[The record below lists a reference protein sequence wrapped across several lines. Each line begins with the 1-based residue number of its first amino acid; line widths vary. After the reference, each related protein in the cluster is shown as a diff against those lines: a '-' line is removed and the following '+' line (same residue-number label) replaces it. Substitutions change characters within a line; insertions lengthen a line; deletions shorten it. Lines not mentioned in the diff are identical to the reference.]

1 MINFM
6 KGRTEYVLS
15 NTNWFPTSYV
25 PPPLKTLI
33 KNEPPTSTPQ
43 RRATLQVSGSNITHY
58 RYRLNK
64 AAKYDSTIYPAEEP
78 ITLDNLPDGEYSVF
92 VRGMNKAAD
101 GTWQYDLNETRS
113 KTWTVKQDSLKIRIN
128 EVLASNAGSYNHE
141 GTLPDYIEILNA
153 GYYCCDA

>member
-1 MINFM
+1 M

-15 NTNWFPTSYV
+15 NTNWYPTSYV

-58 RYRLNK
+58 RHQPNK
-64 AAKYDSTIYPAEEP
+64 AAKYDSTIYPTEEP

-92 VRGMNKAAD
+92 VRGMNKAD
-101 GTWQYDLNETRS
+101 GTWQYDLNELGQAWTTRWF
-113 KTWTVKQDSLKIRIN
+113 KDPNK
-128 EVLASNAGSYNHE
+128 
-141 GTLPDYIEILNA
+141 
-153 GYYCCDA
+153 